1 MLPRNAVPTRT
12 KTTSEALSPFIFQL
26 EPVRFHQTRTAAPR
40 AHSGSDVSDR
50 NTSRAFATTIDPMSR
65 LLPSHLHRA
74 GPATPGKPE
83 FRLSVL
89 SWNLSGVTASALE
102 ASRTDL
108 VLFREFVGRIVCL
121 ARPGPTVDSSDVV
134 QFGFQEIL
142 LFDSKRGISR
152 PE

>member
-1 MLPRNAVPTRT
+1 
-12 KTTSEALSPFIFQL
+12 
-26 EPVRFHQTRTAAPR
+26 
-40 AHSGSDVSDR
+40 
-50 NTSRAFATTIDPMSR
+50 MSR

-142 LFDSKRGISR
+142 LLDSKRGSFKARVIAEFKATGMALSEKGMLIR
-152 PE
+152 AGVRRGG